1 MYKRHFL
8 KGRHLH
14 DESRCGSDGDMVTIV
29 STVPS
34 DMVDSCVSLP
44 NVALLWLPDRKE
56 QPTSATHTTTSNYFR
71 HIFGNFK
78 TQDNNL

>member
-1 MYKRHFL
+1 MSTYTTHFL
-8 KGRHLH
+8 THGHLH

-56 QPTSATHTTTSNYFR
+56 QPTNATHTTT
-71 HIFGNFK
+71 
-78 TQDNNL
+78 